1 MIWAEFV
8 RDATQEEMKNAP
20 GAATPAGQTKK
31 EFQSHYETNKEESQD
46 DDIKRINRTVQRF
59 I

>member
-8 RDATQEEMKNAP
+8 RDATPEEMENAP
-20 GAATPAGQTKK
+20 GAATPKGQTAINI
-31 EFQSHYETNKEESQD
+31 QLHYETNKEGSQ

>member
-1 MIWAEFV
+1 MIWVDFV
-8 RDATQEEMKNAP
+8 RDATPEEMKNAP
-20 GAATPAGQTKK
+20 GAATPAGHIAINIQLH
-31 EFQSHYETNKEESQD
+31 SDTNKEESQ

>member
-8 RDATQEEMKNAP
+8 RDATPEEMKNAP
-20 GAATPAGQTKK
+20 GAATPAG
-31 EFQSHYETNKEESQD
+31 HIA
-46 DDIKRINRTVQRF
+46 IKFNYILTRTRRKVKMTLRELTGQYSVF

>member
-8 RDATQEEMKNAP
+8 RDATPEEMKNTP
-20 GAATPAGQTKK
+20 GAATPTGQTKVNI
-31 EFQSHYETNKEESQD
+31 QLHYEANKEESQD
-46 DDIKRINRTVQRF
+46 DIERINRTVQRF

>member
-1 MIWAEFV
+1 MIW
-8 RDATQEEMKNAP
+8 DEMKNAP
-20 GAATPAGQTKK
+20 GAATPAGHMVINIQL
-31 EFQSHYETNKEESQD
+31 HYETNKEESQ

>member
-8 RDATQEEMKNAP
+8 RDAMPEEMKNAP
-20 GAATPAGQTKK
+20 GAATPAGHMAINIQL
-31 EFQSHYETNKEESQD
+31 HYETNKEESQ